1 MEDWSRITPKS
12 VRYIKLGEGG
22 AWEKECIEQGLLQ
35 FGTDSGNPETLQ
47 WAAEGRWSELAAS
60 WRAVKSQGTATRF
73 TNETRF
79 YFEAGPEDL
88 WITFV
93 GERFYWGFLVPG
105 VPKPIQPDLSSVRKV
120 RGGWR
125 CVDRDGKPLLKSNLP
140 GSITSLAAYR
150 GTSCSVKA
158 AAHVVRRINA
168 ELSEE
173 VRRAETVR
181 SELIH
186 SLVPLI
192 RRLGPRDFEVL
203 VELIFGASGWRR
215 IDSTGGTRKL
225 LDLDLELPST
235 GERAFVQVKART
247 SQAEFEAYAQQR
259 KDGVFNRMFY
269 VYHTGTV
276 TTDDEAITLIEA
288 TRLARMTL
296 DAGLTDWVIRKA
308 E

>member
-1 MEDWSRITPKS
+1 MEDWPRIKPRS

-22 AWEKECIEQGLLQ
+22 AWEKQCIEQGLLQ
-35 FGTDSGNPETLQ
+35 FGADCGDPQTLQ
-47 WAAEGRWSELAAS
+47 WAAEGRWGELAAS
-60 WRAVKSQGTATRF
+60 WRAVRSQGTATRF
-73 TNETRF
+73 TNETRL

-93 GERFYWGFLVPG
+93 GERFHWGFLEPG
-105 VPKPIQPDLSSVRKV
+105 TPTPMQPDLSSVRKV
-120 RGGWR
+120 SGGWR
-125 CVDRDGKPLLKSNLP
+125 CVDRDSKPLLKSNLP

-173 VRRAETVR
+173 VKRAEAVR
-181 SELIH
+181 TELID

-203 VELIFGASGWRR
+203 VELIFGSSGWRR
-215 IDSTGGTRKL
+215 IDSTGGTGKL

-235 GERAFVQVKART
+235 GERAFVQVKAKT
-247 SQAEFEAYAQQR
+247 TQSEFEQPYVLR
-259 KDGVFNRMFY
+259 LPHRRRHDG
-269 VYHTGTV
+269 
-276 TTDDEAITLIEA
+276 
-288 TRLARMTL
+288 
-296 DAGLTDWVIRKA
+296 
-308 E
+308 